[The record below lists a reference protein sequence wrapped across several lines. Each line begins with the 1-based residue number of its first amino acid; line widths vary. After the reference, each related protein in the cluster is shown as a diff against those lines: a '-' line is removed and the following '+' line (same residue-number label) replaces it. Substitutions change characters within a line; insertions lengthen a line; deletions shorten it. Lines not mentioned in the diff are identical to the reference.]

1 MDDETTMHEID
12 KTWREY
18 LVSSRKSAGVFRW
31 VWQRLATPESRL
43 RMKRFAAAVGVG
55 MFLDVVQ
62 SQFIGY
68 VITGQS
74 VRRWEFLWLGLV
86 GFLSCQVVGK
96 IVDYVEAMSRE
107 WLLGHNHGLLD
118 RRLNELFFEKSL
130 GQHLHESSTLNP
142 ANIERGRSEVHKM
155 HDTIMFE
162 GLGAFASLAFS
173 LLSLLWL
180 SPMAGGVMS
189 AVLIGHIVWMLFLNQ
204 RVLAEGSV
212 LDADSRKL
220 NRHRVE
226 RWDRIERVGTSAKQ
240 TEETAYM
247 AGFFDDI
254 LARDR
259 ELWFWF
265 IRQSTL
271 RDSISLVAV
280 AFIAGYGSSRVWRGL
295 WPVGLLY
302 PLFDWS
308 LRVKNNIWRIGHIER
323 EFHWSIPSVKA
334 MIEALSLTPEVVDR
348 PDAVELDPAEP
359 ISVRF
364 EHVSHTYPVA
374 SRQELD
380 LNGDGKGN
388 GKASGPV
395 LRDVSFEI
403 GPGEKAALIGPSG
416 AGKTSVG
423 RLALRYMDPEG
434 GRISVN
440 GHALSDIKL
449 ASWLR
454 LVGYIAQQPFVFDGT
469 IRYNLT
475 YALDPETRER
485 ITDGELWALMRLLKI
500 DFGERLTDGL
510 ETVVGRHGVKLS
522 GGEAQRLMIGAAAI
536 KKPRFM
542 VIDEATSSLD
552 STTERAVQAGLA
564 EVLREGVSALIV
576 AHRLSTVRSLCGKFV
591 VLRNSS
597 EVSNDCSQVEAVA
610 SSFEELYEISPTFRR
625 LADDQGIVI

>member
-1 MDDETTMHEID
+1 MDADVTVQQAD
-12 KTWREY
+12 QTWREY
-18 LVSSRKSAGVFRW
+18 LASSRKTVWVFRW
-31 VWQRLATPESRL
+31 VWQRLATTESRI
-43 RMKRFAAAVGVG
+43 RMRRFAAAVGVG
-55 MFLDVVQ
+55 VFLDVAQ

-74 VRRWEFLWLGLV
+74 GRKWELLLLGLI
-86 GFLSCQVVGK
+86 GFLGCQAVGK

-162 GLGAFASLAFS
+162 GLGSFVSLAFS
-173 LLSLLWL
+173 LLSLWWL
-180 SPMAGGVMS
+180 SPVAGGIMS
-189 AVLIGHIVWMLFLNQ
+189 AVLAGHMVWMLFLNQ

-240 TEETAYM
+240 AEETAYM
-247 AGFFDDI
+247 SAFFDDI

-259 ELWFWF
+259 KLWFWF

-271 RDSISLVAV
+271 RDAMSLVAV
-280 AFIAGYGSSRVWRGL
+280 AFIAGYGISRVWNGSWL
-295 WPVGLLY
+295 VGALY

-334 MIEALSLTPEVVDR
+334 MIEALSLPPEVVDR
-348 PDAVELDPAEP
+348 SDAVELASHEP

-364 EHVSHTYPVA
+364 ERVSHTYPVA

-380 LNGDGKGN
+380 GEGN

-403 GPGEKAALIGPSG
+403 GPGEKVALIGPSG

-423 RLALRYMDPEG
+423 RLALRYMDPDG

-440 GHALSDIKL
+440 GHILSDVKL

-475 YALDPETRER
+475 YALEPETRER
-485 ITDGELWALMRLLKI
+485 ITDEELWALMQLLKI
-500 DFGERLTDGL
+500 DFGERLTEGL

-564 EVLREGVSALIV
+564 EVLREGVGALIV
-576 AHRLSTVRSLCGKFV
+576 AHRLSTVRYLCDKFV
-591 VLRNSS
+591 VLRSS
-597 EVSNDCSQVEAVA
+597 DQVRNGDSRQVEAVA
-610 SSFEELYEISPTFRR
+610 RSFEELYEISPTFRR
-625 LADDQGIVI
+625 LADDQGIVVAR